1 MGGIARFAI
10 KHRWLILAGWIA
22 AIALIQVGSSA
33 VGGAEYKDDFKLPGT
48 EIQEVFDL
56 LEESGFSQENN
67 AVGTMVLHRPNRAG
81 ALEAEPAGFLGD
93 AEAAVCHVEEARVT
107 TITTP
112 WGSVACA
119 PDVEDSATARPDLLS
134 PDKSVALAE
143 VVFAVA
149 QPEQKTPKAAYEAL
163 KTLRSDSL
171 GVEFTGA
178 TFEGVDKSEPV
189 LPPEILGL
197 IAALLILAVVFRT
210 LGTSVLPL
218 LCAGFA
224 LLSCFGLVALLS
236 HVMTVADWTPNL
248 AALMVIGVGVDYAL
262 FIVTRHRR
270 NLQRGMSVEDSIVSA
285 LNTSGRAVL
294 FAGVTVCIAILGLC
308 ALGVSF
314 LYGVAFGTSLGVAL
328 TMVAAITLLPALL
341 SLLGRRALPR
351 SQREALPSDRRVK
364 LLLCAIPP
372 LCVVFWI
379 LYGLEA
385 VMKPLSARLAARRGD
400 AAFWQFWAK
409 FGERRALALGALA
422 VVVLVVLSIPF
433 LSLRLGSADQR
444 TAPAGSTTRTGF
456 ELIQDEFGKGYNST
470 LDLVVSGPGAG
481 DEAFI
486 EEVATSL
493 AAVENVDK
501 ASVLARPA
509 TDELAFIGFKS
520 VTGPQDTETVDLVKS
535 LRADVIPGLVDDTD
549 TDIYVYGETAV
560 TIDFS
565 GVLAAK
571 MPYFF
576 VAVVGL
582 SFLLLMVAFRSL
594 VIPAT
599 AAAMN
604 LLAATASFGILV
616 AVFQWGWLGDAL
628 GVGAGGPIEAF
639 MPVLFFAILFGL
651 SMDYQVFLVSRIHEE
666 WVHTGDNARSVRV
679 GLGETG
685 GIITAAGLIMITV
698 FAGFALSEERVLQML
713 GIGLA
718 SAVFLD
724 AFIVR
729 TMLVPSVMHRLGK
742 SNWWYPRWLGRI
754 TPRVSIEP
762 PESRNAAPP
771 NRGHCGGPPRSPE
784 PIKPSEPETLPL
796 S

>member
-10 KHRWLILAGWIA
+10 KHRWLVLAGWVA
-22 AIALIQVGSSA
+22 AIALIQMGSSA
-33 VGGAEYKDDFKLPGT
+33 VGGADYRDDFKLPGT
-48 EIQEVFDL
+48 EIQKVFDL

-67 AVGTMVLHRPNRAG
+67 AVGTMVLHRPNRVG
-81 ALEAEPAGFLGD
+81 TLEAEPAGFLGD
-93 AEAAVCHVEEARVT
+93 AKAVVCHVEKARVA

-119 PDVEDSATARPDLLS
+119 PGVEDSATARPDLLS

-143 VVFAVA
+143 IVFSVA
-149 QPEQKTPKAAYEAL
+149 EPDEKTPKAAYEAL

-178 TFEGVDKSEPV
+178 RFDGVDKSEPAI
-189 LPPEILGL
+189 PPEMLGF
-197 IAALLILAVVFRT
+197 IAAFLILSVVFRT
-210 LGTSVLPL
+210 LGTAVLPL

-224 LLSCFGLVALLS
+224 LVACFGLVATLS
-236 HVMTVADWTPNL
+236 HGMSVASWTPNL

-270 NLQRGMSVEDSIVSA
+270 NLLRGMSVDDSITSA

-314 LYGVAFGTSLGVAL
+314 LYGVAVGTSIGVAL
-328 TMVAAITLLPALL
+328 TMVASITLLPAAL

-351 SQREALPSDRRVK
+351 SQRQALPSDKRVK
-364 LLLCAIPP
+364 VLLWVIPP
-372 LCVVFWI
+372 LCFVFWV
-379 LYGLEA
+379 LYGLERA
-385 VMKPLSARLAARRGD
+385 MKPLWAKLSARRRDPG
-400 AAFWQFWAK
+400 FWPFWAK
-409 FGERRALALGALA
+409 LVERRPLFFGALA
-422 VVVLVVLSIPF
+422 AAVLVVLAIPF
-433 LSLRLGSADQR
+433 FSLRLGAADQR

-456 ELIQDEFGKGYNST
+456 ELIQDAFGQGYNST
-470 LDLVVSGPGAG
+470 LNLVVSGPDAG
-481 DEAFI
+481 DPEFL
-486 EEVATSL
+486 EKVAANL
-493 AAVENVDK
+493 ATVENVNR
-501 ASVLARPA
+501 ASVEAQPA
-509 TDELAFIGFKS
+509 TEDLALVGFKS
-520 VTGPQDTETVDLVKS
+520 LTGPQDTETVDLVNT
-535 LRADVIPGLVDDTD
+535 LRANLIPGLVDGTD
-549 TDIYVYGETAV
+549 TSIYVYGETAV

-565 GVLAAK
+565 QILSDK

-576 VAVVGL
+576 IAVVGL

-604 LLAATASFGILV
+604 VLAAGASFGILV
-616 AVFQWGWLGDAL
+616 AIFQWGWLGHTL

-698 FAGFALSEERVLQML
+698 FAGFAMSEERVLKML

-729 TMLVPSVMHRLGK
+729 TMLVPSVMHRLGT
-742 SNWWYPRWLGRI
+742 SNWWYPRWLDRI

-762 PESRNAAPP
+762 PESRSAAPP
-771 NRGHCGGPPRSPE
+771 NPGYCGGPPRNPE
-784 PIKPSEPETLPL
+784 SIKPNEAETLPTP
-796 S
+796 